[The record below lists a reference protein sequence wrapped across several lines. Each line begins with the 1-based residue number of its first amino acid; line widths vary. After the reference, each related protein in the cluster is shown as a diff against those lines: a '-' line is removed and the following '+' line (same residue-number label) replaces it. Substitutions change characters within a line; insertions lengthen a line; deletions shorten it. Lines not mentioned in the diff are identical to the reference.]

1 MTGEE
6 SKICGWVAGRFAEIG
21 RKLLS
26 GTANVDGKIETGER
40 LEVGAKDKKAAQM
53 VKSCVSRL
61 CELRRGLIAVVMNAS
76 ARKVGY
82 QI

>member
-26 GTANVDGKIETGER
+26 GTANVDGKIETGKR
-40 LEVGAKDKKAAQM
+40 FDVGAKRQEGGANGE
-53 VKSCVSRL
+53 VL
-61 CELRRGLIAVVMNAS
+61 CFEVV
-76 ARKVGY
+76 
-82 QI
+82 

>member
-26 GTANVDGKIETGER
+26 GTAKVDGKIETGKR
-40 LEVGAKDKKAAQM
+40 LDVGAKRQEGVAKW
-53 VKSCVSRL
+53 
-61 CELRRGLIAVVMNAS
+61 
-76 ARKVGY
+76 
-82 QI
+82 